1 MMYDM
6 NEIIPRIF
14 LGNIWSTSPE
24 SLIKN
29 NIQCILNVSSPETDA
44 NRGPNKI
51 DIEYKLVLPI
61 EDNEEQ
67 KNKMRN
73 DIIPPALDFIN
84 KHREYRILIHCS
96 AGRSSSATVLIAW
109 LIQQGYT
116 YRDAYNLVNSRRII
130 SLNKGFKELLETFQ

>member
-96 AGRSSSATVLIAW
+96 AGRSRSATVLIAW

>member
-1 MMYDM
+1 MSDI
-6 NEIIPRIF
+6 NEIIPRLF

-24 SLIKN
+24 SLRKN

-51 DIEYKLVLPI
+51 VIEYKLVLPI

-73 DIIPPALDFIN
+73 EIIPQALDFIN
-84 KHREYRILIHCS
+84 KHREHRILIHCS
-96 AGRSSSATVLIAW
+96 AGRSRSATVLIAW
-109 LIQQGYT
+109 LMQQGYT
-116 YRDAYNLVNSRRII
+116 HRDAYNLVNYRRMI
-130 SLNKGFKELLETFQ
+130 SLNKGFKELLETL